1 MQTNRRLIPRK
12 VTLGDMDTVKARQK
26 VIGKEKDLHLLKR
39 CSDLWEN
46 LRDFRARGARANRFA
61 YGDQWGDL
69 IEVNGKVMTQ
79 GEYLRRQGNVVLQ
92 TNQVKSK
99 VDTIVGVLVKEQNE
113 PVCKARDR
121 KEQQYGEV
129 MTTALQANCNKN
141 KVQDLYEMFMKDICL
156 RGLAV
161 AYESYDDYSGPDR
174 RLDSWT
180 KYCNP
185 NMVFLDSEMTDPRFW
200 DMTVIGQFFDLSFEE
215 LTARF
220 AKSEKDYAILRD
232 IYASQAH
239 IFREPDLWDITDRHS
254 AEDFAN
260 FDEPQDT
267 TKCRVYEVWTKETKA
282 RIRLHDTNAGTEEI
296 IDADDTAY
304 RKLVREEN
312 KRRKAMA
319 KQAGWSDEMTPYIT
333 GDGYGVDESDRNGFF
348 IDSFWYC
355 RFLATDGTILWEGES
370 PYAERTHPFT
380 IMAIPFI
387 DGKIVGYVND
397 AIDHNI
403 AMNRAV
409 ILHDWLL
416 RSQAKGVTVVPK
428 AIVPDDISF
437 EDFARSWTSIDDMV
451 FIDMKPGQEGMMPK
465 VFYGSAQTFN
475 VSELLNTYSKLM
487 DNSTA
492 VSGAIQGRTPYAGT
506 SGSLYAQMTANSST
520 PLAALLQQFH
530 TFLESLSTKKAK
542 NIAQFYD
549 AARLASI
556 AGDVDSIMDVDSLDL
571 NKIADLEYDLAIK
584 ASTAT
589 PVYRAII
596 NADAKQFLIAGLISF
611 EEYLTIADIPY
622 ADKILQMRQAKQAEA
637 EQMQEQGI
645 APPAQQAPQQMPQ
658 AQQAQMQSPQMPV
671 A

>member
-1 MQTNRRLIPRK
+1 MYSNRLIPRK
-12 VTLGDMDTVKARQK
+12 VNLGDMDSVKARQK
-26 VIGKEKDLHLLKR
+26 VVGKEKDLHLLKR
-39 CSDLWEN
+39 CNDLWEN
-46 LRDFRARGARANRFA
+46 LRDFRERGARANRFA

-99 VDTIVGVLVKEQNE
+99 VDTIVGVMVKEQNE
-113 PVCKARDR
+113 PVCNARDR
-121 KEQQYGEV
+121 EEQQYGEI

-141 KVQDLYEMFMKDICL
+141 KIQDLYEMFMKDICL

-200 DMTVIGQFFDLSFEE
+200 DMTIIGQFFDLSFEE

-220 AKSEKDYAILRD
+220 AKTEKDYAILKT

-239 IFREPDLWDITDRHS
+239 LFRENDLLDMADRRN
-254 AEDFAN
+254 AEGYIS
-260 FDEPQDT
+260 FDEPVDT
-267 TKCRVYEVWTKETKA
+267 SKCRVYEVWTKETKA
-282 RIRLHDTNAGTEEI
+282 RIRLHDTNRGTEEI
-296 IDADDTAY
+296 IDADDAAY
-304 RKLVREEN
+304 RKAVRQEN
-312 KRRKAMA
+312 LRRRELGR
-319 KQAGWSDEMTPYIT
+319 QSGWDEAVIPYIT
-333 GDGYGVDESDRNGFF
+333 GDGFGNDDSDKNGFF
-348 IDSFWYC
+348 IDTFWYC
-355 RFLATDGTILWEGES
+355 RFLATDGTVLWEGES
-370 PYAERTHPFT
+370 PYAERAHPFT
-380 IMAIPFI
+380 IMAIPFV

-428 AIVPDDISF
+428 SIVPNDVSF

-451 FIDMKPGQEGMMPK
+451 FIDMKPGQEGLMPK
-465 VFYGSAQTFN
+465 VFYGAAQTFN

-492 VSGAIQGRTPYAGT
+492 ISGAIQGRTPYSGT
-506 SGSLYAQMTANSST
+506 SGSLYAQMTSNAST
-520 PLAALLQQFH
+520 PLAALLQQFR
-530 TFLESLSTKKAK
+530 TFMESLATKKAK
-542 NIAQFYD
+542 NIAMFYD
-549 AARLASI
+549 NARFASI
-556 AGDVDSIMDVDSLDL
+556 AGDLDGLMDNANLDL
-571 NKIADLEYDLAIK
+571 NKVGDIEYDLSIK
-584 ASTAT
+584 ASTST
-589 PVYRAII
+589 PVYRAVI
-596 NADAKQFLIAGLISF
+596 NDDAKQFLIAGLISF
-611 EEYLTIADIPY
+611 EEYLTIADVPY
-622 ADKILQMRQAKQAEA
+622 ADKILQMRQARQAEMQAMQEQAEA
-637 EQMQEQGI
+637 A
-645 APPAQQAPQQMPQ
+645 APATVPSQIQQPMSQQNQPA
-658 AQQAQMQSPQMPV
+658 
-671 A
+671 